1 MEDYLNIYDTL
12 TKKIVYTFGVGDG
25 GIGDL
30 TKFFMHLLNFCI
42 KYNIKIHYLLYGNTI
57 ENYIQLKYPK
67 MYISQQDISNNTIN
81 INNITDIENIQPDI
95 YYTVTPY
102 IFYNSFSYDTVYS
115 LQNVFCFSE
124 EVKVNANRIFPNNEN
139 QPYIILHLRLGD
151 KHLETDPKF
160 IHAIWEERSY
170 NENSIYNFIESNY
183 NKNIV
188 FFCDNR
194 SYKLQLKKKYDKII
208 ITDCEI
214 GHTSLLNTTDMQI
227 LNTVSEFYLMTQA
240 QHIFIA
246 SYSGFPIM
254 AAKFKNIPINTI
266 Y

>member
-1 MEDYLNIYDTL
+1 MENYLNNYDTL
-12 TKKIVYTFGVGDG
+12 TKKIVYNFSVGDG

-30 TKFFMHLLNFCI
+30 TKFFMHLLNICI
-42 KYNIKIHYLLYGNTI
+42 KYNIKIHYLLSGAPI
-57 ENYIQLKYPK
+57 ENYLVLKYPK
-67 MYISQQDISNNTIN
+67 MYISQQDISNNIIN
-81 INNITDIENIQPDI
+81 IDNITDIENIQSNSFYI
-95 YYTVTPY
+95 VTPY
-102 IFYNSFSYDTVYS
+102 LFYSSFSFDTIYS
-115 LQNVFCFSE
+115 LQDVFCFSE
-124 EVKVNANRIFPNNEN
+124 EVVRNANRIFPDNANLS
-139 QPYIILHLRLGD
+139 YIVLHLRLGD
-151 KHLETDPKF
+151 KHLETDPQF

-170 NENSIYNFIESNY
+170 NQYSIYNFIERCY

-194 SYKLQLKKKYDKII
+194 SYKLQLKKKYDNII

-214 GHTSLLNTTDMQI
+214 GHTSLLNTTDIQI

-254 AAKFKNIPINTI
+254 AGKFKNIPVNTI
-266 Y
+266 D